1 MLGARLRRP
10 GLPKIAFALLA
21 LVLIAGLVVV
31 ALQHSNCVK
40 QTDAAIEVLREARE
54 THLPWIRY
62 LGQSL
67 PGAPEVG
74 DISFHLKVVM
84 QYNNALKA
92 LDSACSFMGA

>member
-10 GLPKIAFALLA
+10 GLPKIAFGLLA

-31 ALQHSNCVK
+31 ELQHNNCVK
-40 QTDAAIEVLREARE
+40 QTDAAIEVLEEARE
-54 THLPWIRY
+54 THLPWIRH